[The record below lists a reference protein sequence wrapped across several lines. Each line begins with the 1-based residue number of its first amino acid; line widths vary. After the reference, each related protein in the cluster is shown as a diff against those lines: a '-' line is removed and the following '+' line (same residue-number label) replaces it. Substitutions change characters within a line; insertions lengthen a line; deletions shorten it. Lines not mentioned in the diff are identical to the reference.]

1 MFTIQL
7 THRVPTRTYTDG
19 AATIATSGA
28 GA

>member
-1 MFTIQL
+1 MFAIQL
-7 THRVPTRTYTDG
+7 KHRVPTHTYTDG